1 MSGIYIHIPF
11 CKQAC
16 SYCDFHFSTKM
27 TSKDQMI
34 EALCMELKMRK
45 DSFAQDQIASIYFGG
60 GTPSVL
66 SPIEIERLIEAVY
79 SHYSITDNPE
89 ITLEANPDDLSE
101 DYIQALS
108 KTKVNRISVGI
119 QSFHQED
126 LSFMNRAHNASQSKE
141 ALHWVKQYFDN
152 YSIDLIYGVPMSGRT
167 SEEQDLLWIENVTM
181 ALAFSPNH
189 ISAYALTVEPK
200 TVLDH
205 QIKSGKLP
213 PLDESRAHAQFNEL
227 RRMLKDAAYEHYE
240 FSNFSKQGFYA
251 VNNSGYWEGK
261 RYMGVGPSSHS
272 YDGESRS
279 WNAASN
285 PLYIKAIFE
294 GIRPFEVEYLSV
306 SERYNEYIMTRL
318 RTTKGVELAK
328 INALFGPE
336 YESYVIKEAQKKI
349 AEGLLELVN
358 ETVLKITAPG
368 LFFTDGI
375 VAQLFY
381 ID

>member
-213 PLDESRAHAQFNEL
+213 PLDESRAYAQFNEL

-240 FSNFSKQGFYA
+240 FSNFSKEGFYA

-306 SERYNEYIMTRL
+306 SERYNEYIMTGL

>member
-240 FSNFSKQGFYA
+240 FSNFSKEGFYA

-306 SERYNEYIMTRL
+306 SERYNEYIMTGL

>member
-189 ISAYALTVEPK
+189 ISVYALTVEPK

-240 FSNFSKQGFYA
+240 FSNFSKEGFYA

-306 SERYNEYIMTRL
+306 SERYNEYIMTGL

>member
-16 SYCDFHFSTKM
+16 SYCDFHFSTKI

-189 ISAYALTVEPK
+189 ISVYALTVEPK

-213 PLDESRAHAQFNEL
+213 PLDESRAYAQFNEL

-240 FSNFSKQGFYA
+240 FSNFSKEGFYA

-306 SERYNEYIMTRL
+306 SERYNEYIMTGL

>member
-66 SPIEIERLIEAVY
+66 SPIEIERIIEAVY

-189 ISAYALTVEPK
+189 ISVYALTVEPK

-306 SERYNEYIMTRL
+306 SERYNEYIMTGL

>member
-213 PLDESRAHAQFNEL
+213 PLDESRAYAQFNEL

-306 SERYNEYIMTRL
+306 SERYNEYIMTGL

>member
-16 SYCDFHFSTKM
+16 SYCDFHFSTKI

-66 SPIEIERLIEAVY
+66 SPIEIERIIEAVY

-189 ISAYALTVEPK
+189 ISVYALTVEPK

-306 SERYNEYIMTRL
+306 SERYNEYIMTGL

>member
-45 DSFAQDQIASIYFGG
+45 DSFAQDQINSIYFGG

-189 ISAYALTVEPK
+189 ISVYALTVEPK

-306 SERYNEYIMTRL
+306 SERYNEYIMTGL

>member
-16 SYCDFHFSTKM
+16 SYCDFHFSTKI

-189 ISAYALTVEPK
+189 ISVYALTVEPK

-306 SERYNEYIMTRL
+306 SERYNEYIMTGL

>member
-66 SPIEIERLIEAVY
+66 SPIEIERIIEAVY

-306 SERYNEYIMTRL
+306 SERYNEYIMTGL

>member
-189 ISAYALTVEPK
+189 ISVYALTVEPK

-213 PLDESRAHAQFNEL
+213 PLDESRAYAQFNEL

-240 FSNFSKQGFYA
+240 FSNFSKEGFYA

-306 SERYNEYIMTRL
+306 SERYNEYIMTGL

>member
-189 ISAYALTVEPK
+189 ISVYALTVEPK

-213 PLDESRAHAQFNEL
+213 PLDESRAYAQFNEL

-306 SERYNEYIMTRL
+306 SERYNEYIMTGL

>member
-45 DSFAQDQIASIYFGG
+45 DSSAQDQIASIYFGG

-189 ISAYALTVEPK
+189 ISVYALTVEPK

-306 SERYNEYIMTRL
+306 SERYNEYIMTGL

>member
-45 DSFAQDQIASIYFGG
+45 DSFAQDQINSIYFGG

-66 SPIEIERLIEAVY
+66 SPVEIERLIEAVF
-79 SHYSITDNPE
+79 SHYSITAVAE

-101 DYIQALS
+101 AYIKALS

-119 QSFHQED
+119 QSFHQSD

-152 YSIDLIYGVPMSGRT
+152 YSIDLIYGVPMLGMSP
-167 SEEQDLLWIENVTM
+167 EEQDLLWAENVKM
-181 ALAFSPNH
+181 ALGFNPNH
-189 ISAYALTVEPK
+189 ISAYALTMEPK
-200 TVLDH
+200 TVLEH

-213 PLDESRAHAQFNEL
+213 PLDESRAQAQFTTL
-227 RRMLKDAAYEHYE
+227 RRLLTNAAYEHYE
-240 FSNFSKQGFYA
+240 FSNFSRQGFYA

-261 RYMGVGPSSHS
+261 SYMGIGPSAHS
-272 YDGESRS
+272 YDGKSRS

-285 PLYIKAIFE
+285 PIYIRAIFE
-294 GIRPFEVEYLSV
+294 GKRPFDIEYLSV
-306 SERYNEYIMTRL
+306 SERYNEYIMTGL
-318 RTTKGVELAK
+318 RSSKGVELSK

-336 YESYVIKEAQKKI
+336 YESYAIREAQEKI
-349 AEGLLELVN
+349 AEGLLEIVN
-358 ETVLKITAPG
+358 DTVLKITDSG
-368 LFFTDGI
+368 LFFSDGI
-375 VAQLFY
+375 AAQLFY

>member
-16 SYCDFHFSTKM
+16 SYCDFHFSTKI

-306 SERYNEYIMTRL
+306 SERYNEYIMTGL

>member
-306 SERYNEYIMTRL
+306 SERYNEYIMTGL

>member
-189 ISAYALTVEPK
+189 ISVYALTVEPK

-306 SERYNEYIMTRL
+306 SERYNEYIMTGL

>member
-16 SYCDFHFSTKM
+16 SYCDFHFSTKI

-272 YDGESRS
+272 YDGKSRS

-306 SERYNEYIMTRL
+306 SERYNEYIMTGL